1 MLLMLMM
8 ISIMVRSALNQKK
21 IVLHSIYLKIFVNYL
36 QVISIM
42 MSFKLN
48 WPTLVHEFLS
58 YQERAGSF
66 AGRVFSLECFMQQVL
81 SLDTYF

>member
-1 MLLMLMM
+1 
-8 ISIMVRSALNQKK
+8 
-21 IVLHSIYLKIFVNYL
+21 
-36 QVISIM
+36 M